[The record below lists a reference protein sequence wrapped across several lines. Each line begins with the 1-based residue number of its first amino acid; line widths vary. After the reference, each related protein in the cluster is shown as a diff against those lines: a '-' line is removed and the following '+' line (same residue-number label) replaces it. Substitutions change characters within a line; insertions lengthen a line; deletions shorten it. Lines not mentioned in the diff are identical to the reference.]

1 MNKAKMLARSY
12 NAQKFAE
19 GTQTQTTLL
28 PGLSAEMKTYYEM
41 SLLDNAEPNLI
52 HNQFGDEYDIPKRG
66 GKTIEFRK
74 YDPLPKALTP
84 ITEGVTPAGN
94 KLNVTT
100 ITATVSQYGDYIQMS
115 DMLELT
121 AIDNNL
127 VESTTLLGSQA
138 GRTIDTVTREVL
150 NGGTNVMYAPIDNGD
165 GTFTK
170 VESRSQLNTKAKLS
184 TKLIFKAAALL
195 KANNAGYINDSY
207 VAIIHPYAA
216 YDLMTSSDWMD
227 VHKYAK
233 PENIYE
239 GEIGKIGKVR
249 FVESSEA
256 KIAEGGAGGAKV
268 FCTIV
273 LAAHAYAKT
282 KVKDGGLK
290 HIVKQLGYGDDP
302 LDQRSSSGWK
312 ATHVA
317 KRLCEAFMVRIESCS
332 EFSEDA
338 DVN

>member
-1 MNKAKMLARSY
+1 MNRTKKLSKAY
-12 NAQKFAE
+12 NAQKFA
-19 GTQTQTTLL
+19 TTTQTTQV

-41 SLLDNAEPNLI
+41 SLIDNAEPNLI

-84 ITEGVTPAGN
+84 ITEGVTPDGN
-94 KLNVTT
+94 NLNVTT
-100 ITATVSQYGDYIQMS
+100 ITATVNQYGDWIQLS
-115 DMLELT
+115 DMLDLT

-127 VESTTLLGSQA
+127 VQSTKLLGSQS
-138 GRTIDTVTREVL
+138 GRTLDTITREVL
-150 NGGTNVMYAPIDNGD
+150 NGGTNVLYAPIDNGD
-165 GTFTK
+165 GTFTT
-170 VESRSQLNTKAKLS
+170 VESRSAITPKATLT
-184 TKLIFKAAALL
+184 TKLIFKAAAIL
-195 KANNAGYINDSY
+195 KGNNTDYIDDSY

-216 YDLMTSSDWMD
+216 YDLMTSPGWIDIQ
-227 VHKYAK
+227 KYQT

-256 KIAEGGAGGAKV
+256 KIATGGAGGTKV

-273 LAAHAYAKT
+273 MGAHAYART
-282 KVKDGGLK
+282 KIKDGGLK

-317 KRLCEAFMVRIESCS
+317 KRLCESFMIRIESGS
-332 EFSEDA
+332 EFSSQADA
-338 DVN
+338 N